1 VEALGMAWGN
11 ILSFFDF
18 VAGMGPS
25 VMMAVVLFILGVC
38 LGASPGK
45 ALRAGLTVGIG
56 FMGLNLVIGMMVAN
70 LGPAVQAM
78 SYRFDLTLDVI
89 DVGWPAAA
97 AISFASVVGAIIIP
111 IGLLVNVVMLLT
123 NTTQTINIDIW
134 DYWHFAFAGAL
145 VTALTGS
152 VPLGILAGVLMMII
166 VMVMAD
172 WTAPGMATYHNLPGV
187 SLPHGFT
194 VSFVPGAL
202 LLNKLLDVIPG
213 VNKVHMNMDT
223 IQKRFGVLGEPIL
236 VGTVLGIGIAILAG
250 MDFSGVLI
258 FGITMGAVLVLIPKM
273 AALLMEGLLPISDVA
288 SAFIT
293 KRFQNRGKIYI
304 GLDSAVGIGH
314 PTALAM
320 SLLLV
325 PAAIFLA
332 VILPGN
338 RVLPFA
344 DLAVIPWMF
353 VLIIPAVKNNGFRAL
368 IVGIFTIATGLYI
381 MTDLAPLITRAAI
394 DAHFPIPEGA
404 VEISSMASGASPFH
418 WAMVRLHGLG
428 PVGIIICAVVALAMA
443 LINRRKIL
451 KEAEELRA
459 SSAGT
464 GN

>member
-1 VEALGMAWGN
+1 MGALGSVWES

-25 VMMAVVLFILGVC
+25 VMMAVILFLLGVC
-38 LGASPGK
+38 LGAKPGK
-45 ALRAGLTVGIG
+45 AIRAGLTVGIG
-56 FMGLNLVIGMMVAN
+56 FMGLGLVIGLMVEN
-70 LGPAVQAM
+70 LGPAVQTM

-97 AISFASVVGAIIIP
+97 AISFASVVGTIIIP
-111 IGLLVNVVMLLT
+111 IGLLVNVIMLLT

-152 VPLGILAGVLMMII
+152 VPLGILAGVLKMII

-194 VSFVPGAL
+194 VAFVPGAML
-202 LLNKLLDVIPG
+202 INKLMDVIPG
-213 VNKVHMNMDT
+213 VNKVNMNMDI
-223 IQKRFGVLGEPIL
+223 IQRRFGILGEPIL
-236 VGTVLGIGIAILAG
+236 VGTVLGIVIAILAG
-250 MDFSGVLI
+250 MDFSGILI

-273 AALLMEGLLPISDVA
+273 AALLMEGLLPISDAA
-288 SAFIT
+288 SEFIR

-353 VLIIPAVKNNGFRAL
+353 VLVIPAVKDNGFRAL
-368 IVGIFTIATGLYI
+368 IVGIFILATGLLFA
-381 MTDLAPLITRAAI
+381 TDLAPLLTIAAM
-394 DAHFPIPEGA
+394 DAGFQFPEGA
-404 VEISSMASGASPFH
+404 VEISALCSGTSPID
-418 WAMVRLHGLG
+418 WGIVQLVRLSE
-428 PVGIIICAVVALAMA
+428 PVGMIIIAVVALGMA
-443 LINRRKIL
+443 LLNRKKIL
-451 KEAEELRA
+451 KEAQQLRA
-459 SSAGT
+459 AAT
-464 GN
+464 NN